1 MSSAARSCLGDG
13 DADGAPDVE
22 KVRRPAVGKLQ
33 CQWMVAGG
41 GGALFPSLSSSTP
54 VPKGMQTLLRT
65 GAEGDAD
72 HGGAP
77 A

>member
-1 MSSAARSCLGDG
+1 MTRSRRDLDELEGG
-13 DADGAPDVE
+13 EAVPDVE
-22 KVRRPAVGKLQ
+22 KVSRPAVGKLQ
-33 CQWMVAGG
+33 RQWLVGG
-41 GGALFPSLSSSTP
+41 VGAPAPSPSSSTP
-54 VPKGMQTLLRT
+54 VPKGMQTLVRT